1 MSTRQRPWFR
11 WLSAVLWGLL
21 VLGLVLVNSG
31 SVVLAVGLGLAVSVL
46 SHRIDSA
53 GRSGRQ

>member
-1 MSTRQRPWFR
+1 MPLRERPRFP
-11 WLSAVLWGLL
+11 WLSPVLWGLL

-31 SVVLAVGLGLAVSVL
+31 SVVLAVGLGLVVTVI

-53 GRSGRQ
+53 ARR